1 MQNNQSLGNSCDGK
15 HLEKKH
21 KKQNK
26 MNTQRII
33 FFLLLCYLSKH
44 AIARQD
50 KTTSFGC
57 RCGNAKVGASDKFRK
72 KRQTTNYA
80 LDVFRSKRDI
90 RNTEENGNK
99 TLENLKKAE
108 GKLLNDEY
116 SRIVNGYEPERRPW
130 IILLLIS
137 R

>member
-1 MQNNQSLGNSCDGK
+1 
-15 HLEKKH
+15 
-21 KKQNK
+21 

-80 LDVFRSKRDI
+80 LDVFKTKRDTSYK
-90 RNTEENGNK
+90 RENDNNT
-99 TLENLKKAE
+99 LKKLRTAE
-108 GKLLNDEY
+108 AKLLSDEH

-130 IILLLIS
+130 IILLQIS

>member
-1 MQNNQSLGNSCDGK
+1 MQNNRSLGNSGDEK
-15 HLEKKH
+15 HLKRKD

-26 MNTQRII
+26 MNKRKII
-33 FFLLLCYLSKH
+33 FFLQLCYLSKH

-57 RCGNAKVGASDKFRK
+57 RCGNAKVGAFDKFRK

-80 LDVFRSKRDI
+80 LDVFQSKRDI
-90 RNTEENGNK
+90 RNTEENGNN

-108 GKLLNDEY
+108 AKLLSDEF

-130 IILLLIS
+130 IILLQIS